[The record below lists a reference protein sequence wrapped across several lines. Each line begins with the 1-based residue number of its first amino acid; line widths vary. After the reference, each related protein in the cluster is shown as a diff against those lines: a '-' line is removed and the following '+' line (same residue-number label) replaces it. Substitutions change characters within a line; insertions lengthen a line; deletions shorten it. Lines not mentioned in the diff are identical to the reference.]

1 VFGSIIMRGEEGR
14 GVKSLPTS
22 FFTPLEI
29 EFFPRRVARG
39 RIKKSFSISTKL
51 PFFLLKY

>member
-1 VFGSIIMRGEEGR
+1 MRGEEGR